1 MLLPENEKLLN
12 LDPISNMSMLGF
24 FAKHNPIKT
33 LSVGDSFMAHGKS
46 DEDWWYLSCKNL
58 DDFDWFLNQTGKDDS
73 FLAVIDDSMLNR
85 VKSRFTCRWTLSCIR
100 FYLPSNIVV
109 PKPSLSTSELL
120 ITDAE
125 HIYTNSNYKTYTTVE
140 YIREQI
146 AQGESSA
153 FRQGQTLAGW
163 VLTHDDG
170 AMGMLHV
177 LDFFRRKGI
186 ARALVIDLI
195 KKIRKMG
202 ITPFTY
208 VEPSNTASMELVKSL
223 GFIPDRP
230 IHWVCLNR

>member
-1 MLLPENEKLLN
+1 MLLPEDEKLLKF
-12 LDPISNMSMLGF
+12 DPVSNMSMLGF
-24 FAKHNPIKT
+24 FAKHNPTKT
-33 LSVGDSFMAHGKS
+33 LRIDDSFMAQGKS
-46 DEDWWYLSCKNL
+46 DEDWWYLSCKKS
-58 DDFDWFLNQTGKDDS
+58 DDLDWFINQTGKDDI
-73 FLAVIDDSMLNR
+73 FLAVIDDSMLTR

-100 FYLPSNIVV
+100 LYLPSNIVV
-109 PKPSLSTSELL
+109 PKPSLSISELL

-125 HIYTNSNYKTYTTVE
+125 HIYTNSNYKTYTSVE

-146 AQGESSA
+146 AQGEGSA
-153 FRQGQTLAGW
+153 FRQGQALAGW

-177 LDFFRRKGI
+177 LDSFRRKGI
-186 ARALVIDLI
+186 ARALVLDLI
-195 KKIRKMG
+195 EKIRANG
-202 ITPFTY
+202 IIPFTY